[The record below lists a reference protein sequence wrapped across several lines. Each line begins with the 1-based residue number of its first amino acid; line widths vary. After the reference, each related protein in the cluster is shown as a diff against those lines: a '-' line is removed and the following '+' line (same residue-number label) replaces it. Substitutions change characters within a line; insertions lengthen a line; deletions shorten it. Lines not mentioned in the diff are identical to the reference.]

1 MEQTGQSFIPSG
13 KCLVIG
19 TGNGNYQETRI
30 MYGRVYESE
39 LNQEAAIDDMTQ
51 PNVKTEEDLS
61 EQEDDGYYTPESDPQ
76 E

>member
-1 MEQTGQSFIPSG
+1 
-13 KCLVIG
+13 
-19 TGNGNYQETRI
+19 

-39 LNQEAAIDDMTQ
+39 LNQEAAIDYMTQ

-61 EQEDDGYYTPESDPQ
+61 EQEDDRYYTPGSDLQ

>member
-1 MEQTGQSFIPSG
+1 MF
-13 KCLVIG
+13 LVLAIA
-19 TGNGNYQETRI
+19 TNQETRI

-39 LNQEAAIDDMTQ
+39 LNQEAAIDYMTQ

-61 EQEDDGYYTPESDPQ
+61 EQEDDRYYTPGSDLQ